1 MACRSI
7 EKRAFPNTNS
17 TITVH
22 SHANKKA
29 TQLTELQSPF
39 YSNSISMSDMTCAIY
54 GTAMIWYTTI
64 PEFIFTGIAVG
75 LHRVDFNASL
85 HLPTLIKKTY

>member
-7 EKRAFPNTNS
+7 EKRAFPNINS

-29 TQLTELQSPF
+29 TQLSELQSPF
-39 YSNSISMSDMTCAIY
+39 YSNSISMTDMTNAIY
-54 GTAMIWYTTI
+54 GIAMIWYTTI

-75 LHRVDFNASL
+75 HHCIDFHASQ
-85 HLPTLIKKTY
+85 HLPTLIIKTH